1 MRCKFNPTS
10 LSRMLNSH
18 ELVGNYNT
26 LLGRAKRQ
34 SRASGKLEKR
44 RGQQKKTETI
54 WKKTKDKYCS
64 IRPQTESHV

>member
-1 MRCKFNPTS
+1 MS
-10 LSRMLNSH
+10 ELLLNFH

-34 SRASGKLEKR
+34 SRASEKLEE
-44 RGQQKKTETI
+44 RGFQQKKDKTI